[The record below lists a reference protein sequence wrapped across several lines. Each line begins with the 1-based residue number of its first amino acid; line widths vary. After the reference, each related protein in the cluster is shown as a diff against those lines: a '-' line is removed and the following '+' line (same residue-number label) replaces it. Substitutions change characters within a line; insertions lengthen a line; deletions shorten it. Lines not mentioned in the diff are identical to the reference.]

1 MLPAG
6 LESVLF
12 VEEMAGAV
20 SCSQPR
26 VLTSWLCR
34 HWEQAC
40 SARSI
45 QEGCCRQDWWDLWR
59 RQLPWEHMK
68 PPIYHV
74 RGSTANRASREVEK
88 PLLSCAE
95 RSRGTRPPPEHRP
108 EQPHISAD
116 VLSPALQLLEHPK
129 QRGPKGIWALPEASR
144 EKGLDIWWEQ
154 MWSYL
159 TAITVPKVLLLF
171 LCHGL
176 GAQPPQLK
184 LSTLVHYYYPNKPK
198 SLFTS
203 LTGFFI

>member
-1 MLPAG
+1 MNPKTSPACPRMLPAG

-26 VLTSWLCR
+26 VLTSWLCQ

-74 RGSTANRASREVEK
+74 RGSTANRAIREVEE

-95 RSRGTRPPPEHRP
+95 RSRGTRPPPVHRP

-116 VLSPALQLLEHPK
+116 VLSHALQPLEHPK
-129 QRGPKGIWALPEASR
+129 QRGPKGIWACQRPAERKDLISDENRCDLIS
-144 EKGLDIWWEQ
+144 Q
-154 MWSYL
+154 QS
-159 TAITVPKVLLLF
+159 
-171 LCHGL
+171 
-176 GAQPPQLK
+176 Q
-184 LSTLVHYYYPNKPK
+184 YPR
-198 SLFTS
+198 SLYRFCAMVWGHNHHS
-203 LTGFFI
+203 